1 MFMSDGLESRPAAS
15 RVPSL
20 YTIGVVAIITAI
32 FLRSLG
38 IEIDGD
44 LWWHLGNG
52 QRMFDLGALRIPEW
66 MSFTVSGDGFV
77 NQWWL
82 GELGAWLLYRSF
94 GMWSIFLA
102 SSAVIATSFVFVYL
116 RMMVRGSSPS
126 AAITM
131 LTVGA
136 LASSVSWGTRPQI
149 ITMLL
154 TSVFLWL
161 LEHFDRTGSLKWL
174 IPMPLLMP
182 LWSNSH
188 GGFVVGIALLVIGV
202 LAAWFEGDGQKARW
216 LGGALV
222 AATLTS
228 LIGPYG
234 IRQWEYPLQFLVPN
248 PWLNSIRESV
258 SPDFHHPA
266 FVPFEILLIVL
277 IISAFWAPR
286 RRWWDILLI
295 VGFTHLALTQIRHI
309 ALWVIVIAPLVAE
322 YSSAAIRE
330 IVARR
335 PILARINSVPST
347 QTRAILNIALILAIA
362 FFYVGVFSRVLMNMD
377 FQRMEKR
384 HYPSA
389 AADYIAKAGLP
400 ERTFTTFEWGGY
412 LAWRLH
418 PQQKVFI
425 DARADTIY
433 DERLLMDYVTI
444 LKMLPGWRRQV
455 DHWKIDQ
462 FVIERESDLDKAL
475 ESDPSWLRAFA
486 DRRTVIF
493 VRSQPDPAG

>member
-1 MFMSDGLESRPAAS
+1 MADGRKSRPAVL

-52 QRMFDLGALRIPEW
+52 RRILELGSIRIPEW
-66 MSFTVSGDGFV
+66 MSFTVSGEGFV

-102 SSAVIATSFVFVYL
+102 SSAVIAASFVFVYL
-116 RMMVRGSSPS
+116 RMMARGSIPT

-161 LEHFDRTGSLKWL
+161 LEHFDRTGSVKWL

-188 GGFVVGIALLVIGV
+188 GGFVIGIALLMIGV
-202 LAAWFEGDGQKARW
+202 LAAWFEGEGQKARS
-216 LGGALV
+216 LGVALGA
-222 AATLTS
+222 AALTS

-234 IRQWEYPLQFLVPN
+234 IQQWKYPLQFLVPN
-248 PWLNSIRESV
+248 PWLNSIEESV

-266 FVPFEILLIVL
+266 FVPFEILLILL
-277 IISAFWAPR
+277 IISAFWVPR
-286 RRWWDILLI
+286 RRWRDILLI

-309 ALWVIVIAPLVAE
+309 ALWVIVITPLVAE

-330 IVARR
+330 IVARK
-335 PILARINSVPST
+335 PNLARVNAVPSP
-347 QTRAILNIALILAIA
+347 QMRAVLNTALILAIA
-362 FFYVGVFSRVLMNMD
+362 LFYVGVFSRVLTNMD
-377 FQRMEKR
+377 LERMER
-384 HYPSA
+384 SHYPAA
-389 AADYIAKAGLP
+389 AADYIARTGLP

-412 LAWRLH
+412 LAWRLS

-433 DERLLMDYVTI
+433 DERHLMDYVTI
-444 LKMLPGWRRQV
+444 LKMLPGWQRQV
-455 DHWKIDQ
+455 EQWKIDQ
-462 FVIERESDLDKAL
+462 FVIERGSDLDKAL
-475 ESDPSWLRAFA
+475 EIDPSWQPSFA

-493 VRSQPDPAG
+493 VRRQPSPAR